1 MESPSETSKVK
12 IIPIGGR
19 ALPAVSLGTSPFIGA
34 GQFGSRALTYR
45 RLFFDNPANMVNLMV
60 YAAELG
66 VPCVQLLAVDRILDA
81 FRDSRVQSGVDLA
94 CTLTVGFGDRDWE
107 LKQASDINPQVVFLH
122 AMVTDRLDLKSIER
136 WLKDIRDLG
145 HVPGCVTHKPARVLP
160 VLIRSGLDIAAF
172 MVPFNREGIFMDC
185 KPDALI
191 KILDSIDQPVIA
203 KKTLAAGTLSPSDS
217 LPFIAQYTQIH
228 GLALGLTSHEEM
240 KESLS
245 IAISHWP
252 R

>member
-1 MESPSETSKVK
+1 MESPSEISKVK

-19 ALPAVSLGTSPFIGA
+19 SLPAVSLGTSPFIGA

-60 YAAELG
+60 YASELG

-81 FRDSRVQSGVDLA
+81 FRESKGQSGVDLA

-107 LKQASDINPQVVFLH
+107 LNQASDINPQVVFLH
-122 AMVTDRLDLKSIER
+122 AMVTDRLDLKGIES

-145 HVPGCVTHKPARVLP
+145 LVPGCVTHKPARVLP

-203 KKTLAAGTLSPSDS
+203 KKTLAAGALSPNDS
-217 LPFIAQYTQIH
+217 LPFIAQYTQIQ
-228 GLALGLTSHEEM
+228 GLALGLTSREEM